1 MAIFRWRQTGS
12 KELDMQRMRGS
23 EHHDT
28 IVIGGGQAG
37 LAAGYHL
44 KRRGRDFLILD
55 ASRRVGDAWRNR
67 WDSLRLFT
75 PARFNSLPGRRFPA
89 HPHYFPT
96 KDEMAA
102 YLEQYAQVFE
112 LPVRSDARV
121 DRLARE
127 DGGYMVEAAG
137 HRYEA
142 DNVIV
147 AMANYQRPWRP
158 PFAAELDTSIRQ
170 IHSAEYRNPTQL
182 RPGRVL
188 IVGAG
193 NSAAEIARELA
204 PRHAVTLS
212 GRNTGQLPFRID
224 SRLGRSVW
232 VPLTLRGLFL
242 RVLNVNTPVGRKAR
256 PKIVKHGGP
265 LIRVKRKHLTAV
277 GVTFVGR
284 TAGVREGRPLLDD
297 GRVLDVENV
306 VWCTGF
312 RPGFE
317 QWIDLPIHGEHEPR
331 HHAGIVRDQPGLYF
345 LGLEFLRSLS
355 SVMVHGVGSDAE
367 YIARTLDRRPSR
379 RRSTRLIRKARTVSD
394 GAGSV

>member
-1 MAIFRWRQTGS
+1 MERV
-12 KELDMQRMRGS
+12 RGS

-44 KRRGRDFLILD
+44 GRRRRDYLILD
-55 ASRRVGDAWRNR
+55 ASPRVGDAWRNR

-75 PARFNSLPGRRFPA
+75 PARFNSLPGQRFPA
-89 HPHYFPT
+89 HPHHFPT

-102 YLEQYAQVFE
+102 YLEEYARGFD
-112 LPVRSDARV
+112 LPVRSGARV
-121 DRLARE
+121 TRLARE
-127 DGGYMVEAAG
+127 NGGYIIEAG
-137 HRYEA
+137 RDRYEA
-142 DNVIV
+142 KNVIV

-170 IHSAEYRNPTQL
+170 VHSAEYRNPAQL

-193 NSAAEIARELA
+193 NSAAEIAKELA
-204 PRHAVTLS
+204 PRHDITIS
-212 GRNTGQLPFRID
+212 GRNTGQLPFRVD
-224 SRLGRSVW
+224 SRLGLSFL

-242 RVLNVNTPVGRKAR
+242 SVLNVSTIIGRKAR
-256 PKIVKHGGP
+256 PMIVKRGGP
-265 LIRVKRKHLTAV
+265 LIRVKRQHLMAA

-284 TAGVREGRPLLDD
+284 MAAVREGRPLLDD
-297 GRVLDVENV
+297 GRALDVENV
-306 VWCTGF
+306 VWCTGY

-331 HHAGIVRDQPGLYF
+331 HHAGIVHDHPGLYF

-355 SVMVHGVGSDAE
+355 SVMVHGVGRDAE
-367 YIARTLDRRPSR
+367 HIVRALHG
-379 RRSTRLIRKARTVSD
+379 RRSARAAD
-394 GAGSV
+394 ARAAGAPH

>member
-1 MAIFRWRQTGS
+1 
-12 KELDMQRMRGS
+12 MQRMRGS

-28 IVIGGGQAG
+28 VVIGGGQAG

-44 KRRGRDFLILD
+44 SRRRREFLILD
-55 ASRRVGDAWRNR
+55 ASRQVGDSWRQR

-75 PARFNSLPGRRFPA
+75 PARFNGLPGRRFPA

-96 KDEMAA
+96 KDEMAD
-102 YLEQYAQVFE
+102 YLQDYAREFD
-112 LPVRSDARV
+112 LPVRSATRV

-127 DGGYMVEAAG
+127 NGGYSIEAAG
-137 HRYEA
+137 NRYTA
-142 DNVIV
+142 DNIIV
-147 AMANYQRPWRP
+147 AMSNFQRPWRP
-158 PFAAELDTSIRQ
+158 QFAAELDTSIRQ
-170 IHSAEYRNPTQL
+170 IHSAEYRNPAQL

-212 GRNTGQLPFRID
+212 GRDTGQLPFRID
-224 SRLGRSVW
+224 GRVGRSVF

-242 RVLNVNTPVGRKAR
+242 RVLNVNTPVGRKLR
-256 PKIVKHGGP
+256 PKVVKHGGP
-265 LIRVKRKHLTAV
+265 LIRVRRKQLTAL
-277 GVTFVGR
+277 GVMFAGR

-297 GRVLDVENV
+297 GSGFDVENV

-317 QWIDLPIHGEHEPR
+317 QWIDLPIHGEHEPC
-331 HHAGIVRDQPGLYF
+331 HQAGIVRDQPGLYF

-367 YIARTLDRRPSR
+367 HIVRTIDRRLSA
-379 RRSTRLIRKARTVSD
+379 RRSTP
-394 GAGSV
+394 